1 MLATGGKGY
10 WWFVEVVFRRIS
22 QPRRQGLAFECR
34 VPSRLFLQTAK
45 DKRRAQ
51 RNSATFSKADRS
63 GAMLGAWGMIDPLII
78 LMVAVPVFTL
88 LLTPRE
94 LWNRG
99 VC

>member
-1 MLATGGKGY
+1 VIGHSSVACPP
-10 WWFVEVVFRRIS
+10 V
-22 QPRRQGLAFECR
+22 
-34 VPSRLFLQTAK
+34 FLQMAK
-45 DKRRAQ
+45 GVDDDRRRAQ

-94 LWNRG
+94 LWKRG